1 MAMERD
7 PEWWEHLVK
16 HSQPRIGTEMQQ
28 RCENHAREMQEEG
41 AVTCGKGEM
50 IRQRTIKG
58 LLQHCR

>member
-1 MAMERD
+1 MERD

-41 AVTCGKGEM
+41 VCGKGEHVEAEG
-50 IRQRTIKG
+50 QTKVG
-58 LLQHCR
+58 LDNI